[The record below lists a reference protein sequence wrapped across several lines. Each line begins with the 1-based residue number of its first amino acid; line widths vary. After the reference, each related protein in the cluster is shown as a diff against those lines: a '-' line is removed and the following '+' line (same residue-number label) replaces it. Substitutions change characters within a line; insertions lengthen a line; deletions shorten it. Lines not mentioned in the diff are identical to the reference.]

1 MMKEPE
7 WTSREEDA
15 HLHPVFS
22 DLLLVS
28 TQGSNTHQT
37 SDLHAELG
45 FLWTHIKVW
54 VNVMLALALV

>member
-45 FLWTHIKVW
+45 FL
-54 VNVMLALALV
+54 